1 MTVKIPKID
10 EIPVEDQTSWVLTL
24 LECID
29 ALAEENQ
36 ALRDEIARLKGEKA
50 RPRIKPSSLEGKHK
64 KPESSEQRPGSA
76 KRNKTQSL
84 EIHEIVKVAP
94 ENLPS
99 GSTFKGYK
107 NFVVQ
112 GLEMKPHNIR
122 YRLERWESPDGRIL
136 TGKLPAE
143 LNGSHF
149 DVYLKRF
156 ILYQYYHGHVT
167 QPILLEQLHDI
178 GFDISSGQLNNIIIE
193 NHDGFHD
200 EKDAIL
206 NIGLSVSTHIN
217 VDDTTARHEGQNGYC
232 THIGNEFFATFHSTD
247 SKSRINFLKLLQAG
261 RTDYIINA
269 SALSYMITQGLP
281 QDSLTLVTSKLLT
294 VCEDDIAWDEFVKSL
309 GIEKP
314 LHIRI
319 ITEGALIGSLI
330 EHGFNTDM
338 VIVSDD
344 AGQFNVL
351 IHALCWIHAE
361 RLINKLIGLT
371 DEQKE
376 AVKSI
381 RSDIWELYASLK
393 NFKEQPDDRK
403 KADIEAQFDKIF
415 TQKTCF
421 ASLNNALKRIYRNK
435 PELLRVLDFPDIPLH
450 NNTSENDIR
459 DYVKRRKVSGST
471 RSDLGRKCRDTFTS
485 LKKTCRKLNVSFWD
499 YLEDRLS
506 GLNKIPHLSDLIIR
520 CVSSKLSPFFS
531 NEVPIF
537 TAQFSHGLRR
547 AIGGPFSAM
556 RELCYTVPYSNG
568 YTACL
573 PAVFSTF

>member
-10 EIPVEDQTSWVLTL
+10 DIPVEEQTSWVLTL
-24 LECID
+24 LECIN

-36 ALRDEIARLKGEKA
+36 ALRDEIARLKGEKP
-50 RPRIKPSSLEGKHK
+50 RPKIKPSSLEGNHK
-64 KPESSEQRPGSA
+64 KPESSEKRPGSA
-76 KRNKTQSL
+76 KRHKTQSL

-107 NFVVQ
+107 DFVVQ

-122 YRLERWESPDGRIL
+122 YRLERWETPDGRTL

-178 GFDISSGQLNNIIIE
+178 GFDISSGQLSNIIIE
-193 NHDGFHD
+193 NHDAFHD

-206 NIGLSVSTHIN
+206 DIGLSVSTHIN
-217 VDDTTARHEGQNGYC
+217 VDDTTARHEGKNGYC

-269 SALSYMITQGLP
+269 SALLYMISQGLP
-281 QDSLTLVTSKLLT
+281 KDPVSLVTSKFST

-314 LHIRI
+314 LYIKI

-371 DEQKE
+371 DKQKE

-381 RSDIWELYASLK
+381 RSDIWELYDSLK
-393 NFKEQPDDRK
+393 NFKEQPDGRK
-403 KADIEAQFDKIF
+403 KAAIEAQFDKIF

-421 ASLNNALKRIYRNK
+421 ASLNNALNRLYRNK

-471 RSDLGRKCRDTFTS
+471 RNDLGRRCRDTFTS

-499 YLEDRLS
+499 YLKDRLS
-506 GLNKIPHLSDLIIR
+506 GLNKIPYLSDLIIN
-520 CVSSKLSPFFS
+520 KAL
-531 NEVPIF
+531 N
-537 TAQFSHGLRR
+537 L
-547 AIGGPFSAM
+547 
-556 RELCYTVPYSNG
+556 TV
-568 YTACL
+568 
-573 PAVFSTF
+573 

>member
-1 MTVKIPKID
+1 VM
-10 EIPVEDQTSWVLTL
+10 L
-24 LECID
+24 L
-29 ALAEENQ
+29 
-36 ALRDEIARLKGEKA
+36 R
-50 RPRIKPSSLEGKHK
+50 
-64 KPESSEQRPGSA
+64 
-76 KRNKTQSL
+76 
-84 EIHEIVKVAP
+84 
-94 ENLPS
+94 
-99 GSTFKGYK
+99 
-107 NFVVQ
+107 
-112 GLEMKPHNIR
+112 
-122 YRLERWESPDGRIL
+122 
-136 TGKLPAE
+136 
-143 LNGSHF
+143 
-149 DVYLKRF
+149 RF

-193 NHDGFHD
+193 NHDGFHN

-206 NIGLSVSTHIN
+206 DIGLSVSTHIN

-269 SALSYMITQGLP
+269 SALSYMISQGLP

-314 LHIRI
+314 LHIKI

-381 RSDIWELYASLK
+381 RSDIWDLYASLK

-435 PELLRVLDFPDIPLH
+435 PELLRVLDFPDTPLH
-450 NNTSENDIR
+450 NNTSEN
-459 DYVKRRKVSGST
+459 
-471 RSDLGRKCRDTFTS
+471 
-485 LKKTCRKLNVSFWD
+485 
-499 YLEDRLS
+499 
-506 GLNKIPHLSDLIIR
+506 
-520 CVSSKLSPFFS
+520 
-531 NEVPIF
+531 
-537 TAQFSHGLRR
+537 Q
-547 AIGGPFSAM
+547 
-556 RELCYTVPYSNG
+556 
-568 YTACL
+568 
-573 PAVFSTF
+573 

>member
-1 MTVKIPKID
+1 MTVKIPKIH
-10 EIPVEDQTSWVLTL
+10 EIPTEEQTSWVLTL
-24 LECID
+24 LELLNV
-29 ALAEENQ
+29 LAEENQ

-50 RPRIKPSSLEGKHK
+50 RPKIKPSKLEGGRKNP
-64 KPESSEQRPGSA
+64 KPSEKRPGSA
-76 KRNKTQSL
+76 KRHKTKTL
-84 EIHEIVKVAP
+84 EIHETIKVPP

-99 GSTFKGYK
+99 GSTFKGYQ

-112 GLEMKPHNIR
+112 GLEMKPFNTR
-122 YRLERWESPDGRIL
+122 YRLERWESPDGRTL

-143 LNGSHF
+143 LNGTHF
-149 DVYLKRF
+149 DINLKRF

-167 QPILLEQLHDI
+167 QPIILKQLHDI
-178 GFDISSGQLNNIIIE
+178 GFDISSGQLSNIIIG
-193 NHDGFHD
+193 NHDAFHD

-206 NIGLSVSTHIN
+206 DIGLSVSTHIN

-269 SALSYMITQGLP
+269 SALSYMISQGLA

-294 VCEDDIAWDEFVKSL
+294 VCQDDIAWDEFVKSL

-314 LHIRI
+314 LHIKI

-371 DEQKE
+371 DKQKE

-381 RSDIWELYASLK
+381 RSDIWDLYASLK
-393 NFKEQPDDRK
+393 KFKELPDDQK

-435 PELLRVLDFPDIPLH
+435 PELLRVLNFPDIPLH

-459 DYVKRRKVSGST
+459 DYVKRRKISGST
-471 RSDLGRKCRDTFTS
+471 RNDLGRRCRDTFTS

-499 YLEDRLS
+499 YLKDRLS
-506 GLNKIPHLSDLIIR
+506 GLNEIPLLSDLLIN
-520 CVSSKLSPFFS
+520 KALNLS
-531 NEVPIF
+531 I
-537 TAQFSHGLRR
+537 QL
-547 AIGGPFSAM
+547 
-556 RELCYTVPYSNG
+556 
-568 YTACL
+568 
-573 PAVFSTF
+573 

>member
-1 MTVKIPKID
+1 MVVKIPKID
-10 EIPVEDQTSWVLTL
+10 EIPIEEQTPLLLML
-24 LECID
+24 LESLN

-36 ALRDEIARLKGEKA
+36 ALRDEIARLKGEKP
-50 RPRIKPSSLEGKHK
+50 RPKIKPSRLEGRR
-64 KPESSEQRPGSA
+64 SSKSKSSGKRPGSA
-76 KRNKTQSL
+76 KRHKTKSL
-84 EIHEIVKVAP
+84 EIHETIKVPP

-99 GSTFKGYK
+99 GSTFKGY
-107 NFVVQ
+107 NDFVVQ
-112 GLEMKPHNIR
+112 GLEMKPLNIR
-122 YRLERWESPDGRIL
+122 YRLERWKSPDGQTL
-136 TGKLPAE
+136 TGKLPPE

-149 DVYLKRF
+149 DINLKRF

-167 QPILLEQLHDI
+167 QPILLEQLRDI
-178 GFDISSGQLNNIIIE
+178 GFDISSGQLNKIIIE
-193 NHDGFHD
+193 NHYDFHG

-206 NIGLSVSTHIN
+206 DIGLSVSTHIN

-232 THIGNEFFATFHSTD
+232 THIGNEFFATFHSTE

-281 QDSLTLVTSKLLT
+281 QDPLTLVTTKFLT
-294 VCEDDIAWDEFVKSL
+294 VIKDDNAWYELLKSL
-309 GIEKP
+309 GIKKTR
-314 LHIRI
+314 HIKI
-319 ITEGALIGSLI
+319 VTEGALIGSLI

-351 IHALCWIHAE
+351 IHALCWVHAE
-361 RLINKLIGLT
+361 RLINKLVGLT
-371 DEQKE
+371 DDQKE

-381 RSDIWELYASLK
+381 QSDIWDLYASLK
-393 NFKEQPDDRK
+393 NFKEQPNDHE
-403 KADIEAQFDKIF
+403 KADIEAKFDKIF

-450 NNTSENDIR
+450 NNLSENDIR

-485 LKKTCRKLNVSFWD
+485 LKKTCRKLNISFWD
-499 YLEDRLS
+499 YLKDRLC
-506 GLNKIPHLSDLIIR
+506 GLNEIPFLSDVIVTKSLNIDLL
-520 CVSSKLSPFFS
+520 V
-531 NEVPIF
+531 
-537 TAQFSHGLRR
+537 
-547 AIGGPFSAM
+547 
-556 RELCYTVPYSNG
+556 
-568 YTACL
+568 
-573 PAVFSTF
+573 

>member
-10 EIPVEDQTSWVLTL
+10 EIPVEEQTSWVLTL
-24 LECID
+24 LECIN

-36 ALRDEIARLKGEKA
+36 ALRDEIARLKGEKP
-50 RPRIKPSSLEGKHK
+50 RPKIKPSSLEGNHK
-64 KPESSEQRPGSA
+64 KPESSEKRPGSA
-76 KRNKTQSL
+76 KRHKTQSL
-84 EIHEIVKVAP
+84 EIHEIVKVTP

-107 NFVVQ
+107 DFVVQ

-122 YRLERWESPDGRIL
+122 YRLERWQTPDGRTL

-178 GFDISSGQLNNIIIE
+178 GFDISSGQLSNIIIE
-193 NHDGFHD
+193 NHDAFHD

-206 NIGLSVSTHIN
+206 DIGLSVSTHIN

-269 SALSYMITQGLP
+269 SALSYMISQGLP

-294 VCEDDIAWDEFVKSL
+294 VCEDDIAWDEFVKLL

-314 LHIRI
+314 LHIKI
-319 ITEGALIGSLI
+319 ITEGALVGSLI

-371 DEQKE
+371 DKQKE

-381 RSDIWELYASLK
+381 RSDIWDLYASLK
-393 NFKEQPDDRK
+393 NFKEQPDDQK

-435 PELLRVLDFPDIPLH
+435 PELLRVLDFPHIPLH

-471 RSDLGRKCRDTFTS
+471 RNDLGRRCRDTFTS

-506 GLNKIPHLSDLIIR
+506 GLNEIPYLSDLIIN
-520 CVSSKLSPFFS
+520 KALNLS
-531 NEVPIF
+531 V
-537 TAQFSHGLRR
+537 
-547 AIGGPFSAM
+547 
-556 RELCYTVPYSNG
+556 
-568 YTACL
+568 
-573 PAVFSTF
+573 